1 MSANQAR
8 RLSESLAPYG
18 AEAEGRHTK
27 LSISLPE
34 ELAEAARAAAAESGS
49 TVSAVIAASLRRSIL
64 EAEQSTIDRAVE
76 LDAEDNAAWA
86 EAFAPIAARMW
97 DRLEW

>member
-1 MSANQAR
+1 
-8 RLSESLAPYG
+8 
-18 AEAEGRHTK
+18 
-27 LSISLPE
+27 
-34 ELAEAARAAAAESGS
+34 
-49 TVSAVIAASLRRSIL
+49 VSAVIAASLRRSIL

-76 LDAEDNAAWA
+76 LDAEDNAALA